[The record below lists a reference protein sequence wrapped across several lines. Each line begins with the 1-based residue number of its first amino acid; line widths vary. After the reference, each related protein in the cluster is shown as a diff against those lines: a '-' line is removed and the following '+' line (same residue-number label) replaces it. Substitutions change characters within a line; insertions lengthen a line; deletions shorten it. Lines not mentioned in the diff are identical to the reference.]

1 MDNKRIKKAFSS
13 WVYAKKQIESLSV
26 ISLIQEKFLK

>member
-13 WVYAKKQIESLSV
+13 WVHAKKQIESLSV
-26 ISLIQEKFLK
+26 ISMIQEKLLK